1 MMELLNTLF
10 SDLKLMWENAA
21 AAFPAMVLAT
31 RYTLAYAVGSM
42 VLGVIIAFV
51 VAMLRV
57 SRTPILDPLARLY
70 VSVIRGTPL
79 LVQIYMTYYGVP
91 SFWQTIDASFP
102 KLVPDIL
109 IDFPVWLAGT
119 LALAL
124 NVGAYMSETI
134 RGSIEGISKGQ
145 WEAARSLGLNHLQ
158 TLSLVVLPQAL
169 RTALPSMGNS
179 FVGLLKDTSLL
190 SVITIPELMKVAYEN
205 YSRTFDGRAYF
216 LSAALIYWVLSSI
229 FSALQRRLEAH
240 LARAHTV

>member
-1 MMELLNTLF
+1 MMELLQTLL
-10 SDLKLMWENAA
+10 SDFKLMWENAVS
-21 AAFPAMVLAT
+21 AFPAMLLAT
-31 RYTLAYAVGSM
+31 RFTLAYALSSM
-42 VLGVIIAFV
+42 VLGVVIAFV

-57 SRTPILDPLARLY
+57 SRTPILDPLARIY

-91 SFWQTIDASFP
+91 SFWQTIDTAFP

-119 LALAL
+119 LALGL

-134 RGSIEGISKGQ
+134 RGSIEGIGKGQ

-158 TLSLVVLPQAL
+158 TMTHIILPQAI

-179 FVGLLKDTSLL
+179 FVSLLKDTSLL

-216 LSAALIYWVLSSI
+216 LSAALVYWALSSV
-229 FSALQRRLEAH
+229 FNVLQRKLEKR

>member
-1 MMELLNTLF
+1 MNLLQILILDF
-10 SDLKLMWENAA
+10 KDLYQHAIQ
-21 AAFPAMVLAT
+21 AFPAMLLAT
-31 RYTLAYAVGSM
+31 RYTLAYAAGSM
-42 VLGVIIAFV
+42 VLGLLVAFV

-57 SRTPILDPLARLY
+57 SKTPILDPVARLY

-91 SFWQTIDASFP
+91 SFWQTIDASYP
-102 KLVPDIL
+102 SLVPSLL

-119 LALAL
+119 LALGL

-134 RGSIEGISKGQ
+134 RGSIEGVPRGQ
-145 WEAARSLGLNHLQ
+145 WEAARSVGLTHFQ
-158 TLSLVVLPQAL
+158 TMTLVVLPQAI
-169 RTALPSMGNS
+169 RTAIPSMGNS

-216 LSAALIYWVLSSI
+216 LSAALIYWALSSL
-229 FSALQRRLEAH
+229 FSVLQKKLEQH
-240 LARAHTV
+240 LARAHNIG